1 VIFSLFSGR
10 REQEQNGSGSSIY
23 SQFACDSG
31 FDYVR
36 GMSANRS
43 SILPPPP
50 PTPIERF
57 LSPFGRF
64 ARTESSGGVVLIVS
78 TIAALVA
85 ANGPWAEAYHHFFE
99 TPLALR
105 FGSHGLE
112 YSLHHWIN
120 DGLMA
125 VFFFVVGL
133 EIKREVLVGEL
144 ASMRRA
150 ALPIA
155 GALGGMIV
163 PALLFALLNLGGS
176 GASGWGIPMAT
187 DIAFAM
193 GVLALMTNRAPAPLK
208 IFLAA
213 LAIADDIGAVLVI
226 ALFYTAVID
235 MRMLVIGFALI
246 LALAMFNR
254 LGARRPY
261 IYLVLG
267 IAVWVC
273 FLKSGV
279 HATVAG
285 VLVAMT
291 IPARTRIDTGEF
303 LERGRQ
309 ILKGFDEA
317 GPEGPDILTNHA
329 QQSAII
335 ELENTAEAA
344 QAPLQWIE
352 HGLQPWVA
360 FVIIPLFAFANAGVE
375 LKGELAQAFT
385 SPVTLGVL
393 LGLLVGKPLG
403 ITLFSWVATKL
414 KLAAL
419 PSGCEW
425 RALHAVSWLGGIGF
439 TMSLFITGLAFG
451 DPTLVTDAKV
461 GIFAASIGAALAGWL
476 LLRRERPRDVAEVP
490 PGEEPAASGG

>member
-1 VIFSLFSGR
+1 
-10 REQEQNGSGSSIY
+10 
-23 SQFACDSG
+23 
-31 FDYVR
+31 
-36 GMSANRS
+36 MSAS
-43 SILPPPP
+43 HLQIVPPPP

-64 ARTESSGGVVLIVS
+64 ARTESAGGVVLIAS
-78 TIAALVA
+78 TLAALVA
-85 ANGPWAEAYHHFFE
+85 ANSGVAGAYHHLWE
-99 TPLALR
+99 TRLTLR
-105 FGSHGLE
+105 FGGAALD
-112 YSLHHWIN
+112 YSLHDWIN

-144 ASMRRA
+144 ATMRRA

-155 GALGGMIV
+155 GAAGGMLV
-163 PALLFALLNLGGS
+163 PALIFAALNLGGR

-193 GVLALMTNRAPAPLK
+193 GVLALMGNRAPAPLK
-208 IFLAA
+208 VFLAA

-235 MRMLVIGFALI
+235 MTMLLLGFALI
-246 LALAMFNR
+246 VALGVFNR

-261 IYLVLG
+261 LYIVLG
-267 IAVWVC
+267 FGVWLC

-309 ILKGFDEA
+309 ILTAFDAA
-317 GPEGPDILTNHA
+317 GPEGPDILTNRA

-335 ELENTAEAA
+335 ELENTAEAV

-360 FVIIPLFAFANAGVE
+360 FFIIPLFAFANAGVE

-385 SPVTLGVL
+385 SAVTLGVL
-393 LGLLVGKPLG
+393 FGLLVGKPLG
-403 ITLFSWVATKL
+403 ITLFAWLATKL
-414 KLAAL
+414 GLAAL
-419 PSGCEW
+419 PSGCGW
-425 RALHAVSWLGGIGF
+425 RALHGVSWLGGIGF
-439 TMSLFITGLAFG
+439 TMSLFITGLAFADAG
-451 DPTLVTDAKV
+451 LVTDAKV
-461 GIFAASIGAALAGWL
+461 GIFTASIGAAVAGWL
-476 LLRRERPRDVAEVP
+476 LLRREEPSDIPEVP
-490 PGEEPAASGG
+490 DEDEPGGRVPASASAAATAGG